1 MEAKAYQATKPDR
14 AAARPSGL
22 DLRARRFAVWAVRYG
37 TFIGLVIWLVAMSF
51 SSDYFLTGLNL
62 LNVAKQTS
70 PIIVMGVGATFVMA
84 TGGID
89 LSVGSIVAL
98 VSCLAT
104 AWLADGVPPGLAIL
118 GVLGVG
124 AGLGVI
130 NGFLVRLGIPPFI
143 ATLAGLVSIR
153 GLAFVYS
160 NGYAK
165 PITDP
170 FVLWI
175 GRGSLAGVDVPILIA
190 AVVAAVGMFALN
202 RTQFGIHALALGG
215 REEAARVMGLP
226 NGRLKI
232 LVYAI
237 SGGLAALGGIIVAAR
252 LSNGSPNAGI
262 GLELDV
268 ISAVVLGG
276 TSLFGGSATVLGT
289 IVGALFISF
298 IRNGLN
304 LLDVNPYWV
313 QVVTGIVL
321 VAAVLLNTIMN
332 KRVEQW
338 ARISASDE

>member
-1 MEAKAYQATKPDR
+1 MEVKAYRSTKPAGR
-14 AAARPSGL
+14 ALSAQRLGPS
-22 DLRARRFAVWAVRYG
+22 ARRLAVWSVRYG
-37 TFIGLVIWLVAMSF
+37 TFIGLAIWLIAMSF
-51 SSDYFLTGLNL
+51 SSEYFLTSLNL

-70 PIIVMGVGATFVMA
+70 PIIVMGIGATFVMA

-98 VSCLAT
+98 VSCLTT
-104 AWLADGVPPGLAIL
+104 AWLADGVSAWLVIAGVTLVGTAL
-118 GVLGVG
+118 GIV
-124 AGLGVI
+124 
-130 NGFLVRLGIPPFI
+130 NGFLVRIGVPAFI

-165 PITDP
+165 PIVDP
-170 FVLWI
+170 VVLGI
-175 GRGSLAGVDVPILIA
+175 GRGAVFGVDVPIVLSLIA
-190 AVVAAVGMFALN
+190 ALAGMFALN

-226 NGRLKI
+226 IGRLKI
-232 LVYAI
+232 VVYAI
-237 SGGLAALGGIIVAAR
+237 SGALAAVGGIIVAAR

-276 TSLFGGSATVLGT
+276 TSLFGGSATILGT
-289 IVGALFISF
+289 VVGALFISF

-338 ARISASDE
+338 ARVAASDE